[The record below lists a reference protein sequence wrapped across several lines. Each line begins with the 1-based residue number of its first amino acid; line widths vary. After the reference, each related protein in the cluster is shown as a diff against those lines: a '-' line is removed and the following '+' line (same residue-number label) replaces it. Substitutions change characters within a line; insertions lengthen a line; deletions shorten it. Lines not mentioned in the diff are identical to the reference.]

1 MIRRTAVDAFAK
13 INLVLDLLGP
23 RPDGYTEIATV
34 FQSIGLGD
42 RLELELDTAQPPGVV
57 LRTAGAEPCPPE
69 ENLAFRAARAFE
81 ARFGLP
87 GRLAIVLHK
96 RVPAGAG
103 LGGGSADAAAVLR
116 ALAAW
121 PGSTAGADAAALHA
135 CARGLGADVPFFLA
149 GGLAVGRGRGDE
161 LETLPDLDGWP
172 LVLARAGRPLAT
184 AEVYGLARHGLTAR
198 RHPPNIRRFMQH
210 LEDAP
215 HSIPP
220 VHNDL
225 LPAAAS
231 LEPLV
236 PAVIA
241 ALGSLGARAGMTGSG
256 STVFGLFA
264 DESAADAAVA
274 LLPARAPV
282 TFVYGTRT
290 IPRAQGAA
298 PVAWND

>member
-1 MIRRTAVDAFAK
+1 MIRRAVVDAFAK

-23 RPDGYTEIATV
+23 RSDGYTEIATV
-34 FQSIGLGD
+34 FQSIGLAD
-42 RLELELDTAQPPGVV
+42 RLELEVDTAQPPDVQ
-57 LRTAGAEPCPPE
+57 LRTAGEEPCPPDD
-69 ENLAFRAARAFE
+69 NLAFRAARAYE
-81 ARFGLP
+81 SHFGLP

-96 RVPAGAG
+96 CVPAGAG

-121 PGSTAGADAAALHA
+121 PGSAGGADVAALHA
-135 CARGLGADVPFFLA
+135 CGRGLGADVPFFLT

-161 LETLPDLDGWP
+161 LETLPDLPAWP

-184 AEVYGLARHGLTAR
+184 GDVYRLARHGLTAR
-198 RHPPNIRRFMQH
+198 VHPPNIRRFMRH
-210 LEDAP
+210 LADAP
-215 HSIPP
+215 HAIPP

-225 LPAAAS
+225 LPAAATM
-231 LEPLV
+231 EPLV

-264 DESAADAAVA
+264 EQDAADAAVA

-282 TFVYGTRT
+282 TFVFGTTT
-290 IPRAQGAA
+290 IPRAQSAA
-298 PVAWND
+298 PVAWSD